1 MQIYSTAVQIYL
13 ILFFRF
19 SSVMDYYR
27 ILSIFPCA
35 VEQVLVGYLV
45 YT

>member
-1 MQIYSTAVQIYL
+1 MQIYSTVVQIYP

-19 SSVMDYYR
+19 SSIMDYYR